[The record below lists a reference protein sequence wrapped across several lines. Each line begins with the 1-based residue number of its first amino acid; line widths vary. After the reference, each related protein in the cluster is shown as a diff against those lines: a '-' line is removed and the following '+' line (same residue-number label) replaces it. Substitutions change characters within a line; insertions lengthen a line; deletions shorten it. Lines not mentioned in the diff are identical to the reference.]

1 LRILLL
7 HSLPRMFSTLTS
19 PSVALVNSSTRKPK
33 KKNKKDKNKKK
44 KNTKRSK
51 KKTSLGIKKIHQNYL
66 FNGPTRSNKR
76 KPLQKSD

>member
-1 LRILLL
+1 
-7 HSLPRMFSTLTS
+7 
-19 PSVALVNSSTRKPK
+19 VNSSTRKPK
-33 KKNKKDKNKKK
+33 KKKQEGQKQEKKK
-44 KNTKRSK
+44 TPKVKKISK